1 MDHCWD
7 GFYTCQKRES
17 RFPTIVYQQRD
28 YNIEYTGTPPSKQE
42 FRLYGRVGSPGFVV
56 TIKYNAAGAYTIY
69 DQNRNEVQATS
80 WDPVARTWAA
90 PSGTYCGE
98 FRYEGVINQL
108 QFYIENFNAD
118 GCVLY
123 IVPRDAVM
131 LGIRLEFTVDE
142 FFASGGIVSFT
153 DRMAGVLGVH
163 RSDLKVVAV
172 YEGSTVIEFQVV
184 QLDADKVEPEELLDL
199 AKVERK
205 FRNLIDTE
213 EQFMGSNILDAK
225 IEGVPLMSPFEKA
238 RQREGLFEED
248 EFKQF
253 VEDQMDGQTK
263 KDTET
268 TNIFGDQT
276 SETDVIE

>member
-1 MDHCWD
+1 
-7 GFYTCQKRES
+7 
-17 RFPTIVYQQRD
+17 
-28 YNIEYTGTPPSKQE
+28 
-42 FRLYGRVGSPGFVV
+42 
-56 TIKYNAAGAYTIY
+56 
-69 DQNRNEVQATS
+69 
-80 WDPVARTWAA
+80 
-90 PSGTYCGE
+90 
-98 FRYEGVINQL
+98 
-108 QFYIENFNAD
+108 
-118 GCVLY
+118 
-123 IVPRDAVM
+123 M

-163 RSDLKVVAV
+163 RADLKVVAV
-172 YEGSTVIEFQVV
+172 YEGSTIIEFQVV
-184 QLDADKVEPEELLDL
+184 QLDAEKVEPEELLDL

-213 EQFMGSNILDAK
+213 EKFMGSNILDAK

-276 SETDVIE
+276 SETDVIEQPKERETIYKKVTIEKREVSNPIGESKAYLLIVGVILIATAMIMAIFCLIRKCSNKSVNIAESVQRAERQKEKDFDTIETA